1 MSVQSLTLLH
11 VELTQWTQHPSAVD
25 VRPTLTEVLGGRQLQ
40 TGFFTS
46 CTVRLAD
53 VPVGV
58 RHVLVGPDKRLPDPW
73 CTTRRGVGTLTT
85 CPVAL
90 VSGQAKDAWSHA
102 DT

>member
-25 VRPTLTEVLGGRQLQ
+25 VRPELTEILGGRQLQ
-40 TGFFTS
+40 TGFFIS
-46 CTVRLAD
+46 CTVRLAG
-53 VPVGV
+53 VPVVV
-58 RHVLVGPDKRLPDPW
+58 RHVLVVPGKRLPDPW
-73 CTTRRGVGTLTT
+73 RTTRRGVGTLAA

-90 VSGQAKDAWSHA
+90 VSGQAKDVWSHA